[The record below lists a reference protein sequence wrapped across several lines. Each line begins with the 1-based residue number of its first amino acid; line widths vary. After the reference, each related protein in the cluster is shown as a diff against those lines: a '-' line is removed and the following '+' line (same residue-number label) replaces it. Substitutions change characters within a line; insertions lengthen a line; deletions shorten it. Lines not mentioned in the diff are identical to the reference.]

1 MIWVASGDR
10 GGCDTRLRD
19 ENVAV
24 LLSAHQ
30 MNLMEELCE
39 RIFLIHR
46 GKRVLYGTLSE
57 IKDSTDEHVVH
68 FRFSGDAEL
77 LAGLAGLAD
86 LRTDGDQAW
95 GRLPAAVDPA
105 PFLRSLPEE
114 LGLQEVSVRRPPL
127 HDIFVSTVQGG
138 EDAR

>member
-1 MIWVASGDR
+1 M
-10 GGCDTRLRD
+10 
-19 ENVAV
+19 AV